1 MGHTQNRVKIYGQS
15 FFLWVTYPGGDS
27 SCCFDLDRK
36 DFLVCLSFKSVT
48 FDGLQITYITFCFFQ
63 KPWFQ

>member
-15 FFLWVTYPGGDS
+15 FFLWVTYPGGSS

-36 DFLVCLSFKSVT
+36 DFLVSLSFKSSI
-48 FDGLQITYITFCFFQ
+48 FECLHITYITFYLFK
-63 KPWFQ
+63 KP